1 MLKKRLIGVITVKNG
16 WAVQSLGYRKYLPLG
31 KPEVLA
37 ENLDRWGV
45 DEIFLQC
52 IDRSAQQL
60 GPDFSLLEKV
70 GRKGLGTPLIYSGG
84 VQTADQGVAAIK
96 LGADRVCIDALLH
109 NAPEIVVE
117 LSRRLGAQALIA
129 ALPLAHEQGGLR
141 WTDYRSGKAKPLD
154 DSVLNL
160 LQHKAVSEAL
170 VIDWKNEGRPQGFDF
185 RLLEQFP
192 QSGVPLIAFGGLSEA
207 AQLQQALEFP
217 QVVAVAVGN
226 FLNYR
231 EHAVLHFKEQ
241 LAGLPLRMPI

>member
-37 ENLDRWGV
+37 ENLNRWGV

-52 IDRSAQQL
+52 IDRSTHQL

-70 GRKGLGTPLIYSGG
+70 GRKVLGTPLIYSGG
-84 VQTADQGVAAIK
+84 VQTADQGAAAIK

-141 WTDYRSGKAKPLD
+141 WTDYRSGEAKPLD
-154 DSVLNL
+154 DRVLNL
-160 LQHKAVSEAL
+160 LQHKVVSEAL

-185 RLLEQFP
+185 RLLKQFP

-207 AQLQQALEFP
+207 VQLQQALELP

-231 EHAVLHFKEQ
+231 EHAVLRFKEQ
-241 LAGLPLRMPI
+241 LAGLPLRMLI

>member
-1 MLKKRLIGVITVKNG
+1 VLKKRLIGVITVKNG

-70 GRKGLGTPLIYSGG
+70 GRKGLGTSLIYSGG
-84 VQTADQGVAAIK
+84 VQTADQGVASIK

-129 ALPLAHEQGGLR
+129 ALPLAHEQGGLH
-141 WTDYRSGKAKPLD
+141 WTDYRSGEAKPLD
-154 DSVLNL
+154 DRVLKL
-160 LQHKAVSEAL
+160 LQDKVVSEAL
-170 VIDWKNEGRPQGFDF
+170 VIDWKNEGHPQGFDF

-231 EHAVLHFKEQ
+231 EHAVLCFKEQ

>member
-16 WAVQSLGYRKYLPLG
+16 WAVQSFGYRKYLPLG

-52 IDRSAQQL
+52 IDRSARQL

-84 VQTADQGVAAIK
+84 VQTADQGVAAVK

-109 NAPEIVVE
+109 DAPEIVVE
-117 LSRRLGAQALIA
+117 LAKRLGAQALIA
-129 ALPLAHEQGGLR
+129 ALPLAYAQGGLH
-141 WTDYRSGKAKPLD
+141 WTDYRSGEAKPLGD
-154 DSVLNL
+154 RVLKL
-160 LQHKAVSEAL
+160 LQDKVVSEAL

-192 QSGVPLIAFGGLSEA
+192 QSGVPLIAFGGLSAA

-217 QVVAVAVGN
+217 QVAAVAVGN

-231 EHAVLHFKEQ
+231 EHAVLRFKEQ